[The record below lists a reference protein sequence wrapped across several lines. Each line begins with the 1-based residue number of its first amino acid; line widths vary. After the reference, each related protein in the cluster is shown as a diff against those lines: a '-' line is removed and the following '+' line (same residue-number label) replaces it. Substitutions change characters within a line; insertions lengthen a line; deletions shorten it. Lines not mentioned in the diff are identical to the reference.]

1 MEVLALQ
8 FKDWDL
14 QVSPKYGAC
23 ILGCSYRGFDI
34 LRKAKPGKN
43 GEIQITDALK
53 TQAKS
58 GKVIALKYKG
68 NRFDCGSIEGYVKAT
83 ISLAKQR
90 NIIQ

>member
-34 LRKAKPGKN
+34 LRKA
-43 GEIQITDALK
+43 EDRAR
-53 TQAKS
+53 
-58 GKVIALKYKG
+58 G
-68 NRFDCGSIEGYVKAT
+68 NFRRTLFARD
-83 ISLAKQR
+83 L
-90 NIIQ
+90 